1 MKVIVNRQYF
11 LPNCTIGQIT
21 VQYDNVPVY
30 PIYVCDSLEPH
41 AIDWSTEKKVVGKTA
56 IPCGEYKVEYEYSQK
71 FKKQM
76 PFLKDVP
83 FFEGVMFHTG
93 NRPAD
98 TKGCILVGTNP
109 RNKAGIILPSL
120 INSRIKFNLL
130 EKFLYQAIARKEPI
144 RVLIKEDRRNEC

>member
-1 MKVIVNRQYF
+1 MQIVVNRQYF
-11 LPNCTIGQIT
+11 LFNCTIGQVT
-21 VQYDNVPVY
+21 VQFEDVPVL

-83 FFEGVMFHTG
+83 FLKVLCF
-93 NRPAD
+93 
-98 TKGCILVGTNP
+98 ILATALAIQRAVF
-109 RNKAGIILPSL
+109 SL
-120 INSRIKFNLL
+120 
-130 EKFLYQAIARKEPI
+130 AITQEI
-144 RVLIKEDRRNEC
+144 MWV

>member
-1 MKVIVNRQYF
+1 MQIVVNRQYF
-11 LPNCTIGQIT
+11 LQNCTIGQIT
-21 VQYDNVPVY
+21 VQFEDVPVL

-41 AIDWSTEKKVVGKTA
+41 AIDWSTEKKIRGKTA
-56 IPCGEYKVEYEYSQK
+56 IPCGEYRVEYKYSDK

-83 FFEGVMFHTG
+83 HFEGVMFHYG
-93 NRPAD
+93 NRPTN
-98 TKGCILVGTNP
+98 TKGCILVGTNT
-109 RNKAGIILPSL
+109 RNKAGTVLPSL

-144 RVLIKEDRRNEC
+144 RVLIKEDRRD